1 MSTQE
6 ALTKPTTSTRAWYVA
21 SFGGRDVVNVQA
33 FSKLR
38 LRRRLFSLSWHGFR
52 LFEDPVHAINYG
64 YASLYWPW
72 EIWRV
77 RPVGVLGYE
86 PSLVADYATRQLR
99 ARGLE
104 VIERM
109 PDGFEFGPHGAI
121 VRTLV
126 EDLAKLTTHPP
137 RDVDAREY
145 YLAMIFLRDQRAVE
159 LTRVEYERVSLAIK
173 YLDTLVT
180 GSVDAEYRDY
190 QRRLPSET
198 PVFELLEAAVVGAAI
213 PPVIAERW
221 NLTNLRTQ
229 A

>member
-6 ALTKPTTSTRAWYVA
+6 ALTKATTSTRAWYVA
-21 SFGGRDVVNVQA
+21 AFGSRDVVNIQA
-33 FSKLR
+33 FSR
-38 LRRRLFSLSWHGFR
+38 LRQGRRLFSLSWHGFR

-104 VIERM
+104 AIERM

-121 VRTLV
+121 VRTVV
-126 EDLAKLTTHPP
+126 EDLANLSAQPP
-137 RDVDAREY
+137 RDVDVREY
-145 YLAMIFLRDQRAVE
+145 NIAMTFLSDQRAN
-159 LTRVEYERVSLAIK
+159 LTRVEHERVNLAIQ

-180 GSVDAEYRDY
+180 GTADGQFCRCK
-190 QRRLPSET
+190 RRLPPNT
-198 PVFELLEAAVVGAAI
+198 PVFELLEAAVAGSAI

-221 NLTNLRTQ
+221 TLTSLR
-229 A
+229 ARA